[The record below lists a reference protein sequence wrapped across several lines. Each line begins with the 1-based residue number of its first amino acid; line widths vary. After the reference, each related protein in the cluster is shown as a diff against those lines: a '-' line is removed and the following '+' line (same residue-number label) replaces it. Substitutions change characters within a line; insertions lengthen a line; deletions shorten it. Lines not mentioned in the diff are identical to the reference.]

1 MKQALNWRYATQRFD
16 TKRQVPAKK
25 LYELLDALRLSPSS
39 FGLQPWKFILV
50 KDKAVRAQLSRF
62 AWAQPQIVEAS
73 DLIVLCVKT
82 RMDEAYITSFI
93 RRTAQVRGI
102 SVKELREYQN
112 IIMGFLKSLKPQDLT
127 KWMTQQV
134 YIALGV
140 LVSECAHRQIDACP
154 IEGFDSK
161 KFDEVLNLSKKGL
174 HTTVLCAV
182 GYRAKDD
189 LSAKH
194 QKVRF
199 DKKEVLIVK

>member
-16 TKRQVPAKK
+16 TKKQIPAKK
-25 LYELLDALRLSPSS
+25 LNELLDALRLSPSS
-39 FGLQPWKFILV
+39 FGLQPWKFVLV
-50 KDKAVRAQLSRF
+50 RDKTVRAQLSRF
-62 AWAQPQIVEAS
+62 AWAQPQIIEAS

-82 RMDEAYITSFI
+82 RMDEAYIKSFI

-102 SVKELREYQN
+102 SVRGLREYHN

-127 KWMTQQV
+127 NWMTQQV

-140 LVSECAHRQIDACP
+140 LVSECAHRQIDSCP

-161 KFDEVLNLSKKGL
+161 KFDQVLNLKKQGL
-174 HTTVLCAV
+174 HAIVLCAV

-189 LSAKH
+189 MRAK
-194 QKVRF
+194 QDKVRF
-199 DKKEVLIVK
+199 DKNEILIVR